1 MADIYYTGNS
11 NDSVEIGLIFS
22 DYSYTA
28 DTSNFYNN
36 IKEKFEGMEN
46 DKLKE
51 LTNYAY
57 YNSNITP
64 ENTEKP
70 DNLKVY
76 KPVNIENLKLNSSVN
91 QLFHWKG
98 RFDYAD
104 QMTYHL
110 TNSSTNI
117 PLFHLILNT
126 NQDIH
131 VIKKQE
137 TTYIP
142 IFLVKN

>member
-1 MADIYYTGNS
+1 MANIYYTGIS
-11 NDSVEIGLIFS
+11 NDSVEIGLTFS

-28 DTSNFYNN
+28 DSSNFYNN

-57 YNSNITP
+57 YNSNSTP

-76 KPVNIENLKLNSSVN
+76 ESVNIENLKLN
-91 QLFHWKG
+91 
-98 RFDYAD
+98 
-104 QMTYHL
+104 
-110 TNSSTNI
+110 
-117 PLFHLILNT
+117 
-126 NQDIH
+126 
-131 VIKKQE
+131 
-137 TTYIP
+137 
-142 IFLVKN
+142 